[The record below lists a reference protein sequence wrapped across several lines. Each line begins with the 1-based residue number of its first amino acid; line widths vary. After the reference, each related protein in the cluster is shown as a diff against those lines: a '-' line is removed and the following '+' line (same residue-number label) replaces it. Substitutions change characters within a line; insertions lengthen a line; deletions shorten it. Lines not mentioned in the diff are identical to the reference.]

1 MNMKKLSEG
10 SPMKLHN
17 SIINIALTAT
27 AILLICSNTY
37 PAEFIYPSV
46 ESNIPARG
54 TLSTLPYRSSDHKIA
69 YGLDPLQFGELWLPT
84 TQNQLGLLILVHGG
98 CWSNIGRINS
108 LHAASTALSQ
118 AGFAVWSIEYRA
130 SEDSGGGWPGTYN
143 DVISA
148 INFVEELSNYGVSIE
163 DISLIGHSA
172 GGHLV
177 TLAGTEHD
185 EFDVKI
191 DKVISLAGINKVV
204 EYADGASTDGSIM
217 ELCQNLL
224 TQFVGG
230 TIEQHP
236 LIYEA
241 IDPARKDIHPQT
253 YLFVSELDDVVPV
266 SQGSLGGAET
276 IFIEGAGH
284 SDYGHPG
291 TLAFSRLK
299 QLLLN
304 EN

>member
-1 MNMKKLSEG
+1 MKI
-10 SPMKLHN
+10 HN
-17 SIINIALTAT
+17 SIINFALTAT

-54 TLSTLPYRSSDHKIA
+54 TLSTLPYRSSDHKIP
-69 YGLDPLQFGELWLPT
+69 YGLDPLQFGELWLPA

-143 DVISA
+143 DVILA
-148 INFVEELSNYGVSIE
+148 INFVEELSNYGVGIE

-191 DKVISLAGINKVV
+191 DKIISLAGINKVA
-204 EYADGASTDGSIM
+204 EYAHGESPEGSIM

-224 TQFVGG
+224 TQFVGA
-230 TIEQHP
+230 TIEQYP
-236 LIYEA
+236 SIYEA
-241 IDPARKDIHPQT
+241 IDPARRVIHPQT

-299 QLLLN
+299 ELLLN
-304 EN
+304 EK

>member
-1 MNMKKLSEG
+1 MHMKKLSEG
-10 SPMKLHN
+10 SLMKIHN
-17 SIINIALTAT
+17 SIINFALTAT

-172 GGHLV
+172 GGHLA
-177 TLAGTEHD
+177 TLAGTEYD

-204 EYADGASTDGSIM
+204 EYANGTSTDGSIM

-236 LIYEA
+236 SIYEA
-241 IDPARKDIHPQT
+241 IDPARKDIHPHT

-266 SQGSLGGAET
+266 SQGLLGEAET

>member
-1 MNMKKLSEG
+1 
-10 SPMKLHN
+10 MKLHN
-17 SIINIALTAT
+17 SILNLALTTT
-27 AILLICSNTY
+27 AILPVCSHTY

-69 YGLDPLQFGELWLPT
+69 YGLDPLQFGELWLPA

-148 INFVEELSNYGVSIE
+148 INFVEELSNYGVIIE

-185 EFDVKI
+185 
-191 DKVISLAGINKVV
+191 
-204 EYADGASTDGSIM
+204 
-217 ELCQNLL
+217 
-224 TQFVGG
+224 
-230 TIEQHP
+230 
-236 LIYEA
+236 
-241 IDPARKDIHPQT
+241 
-253 YLFVSELDDVVPV
+253 
-266 SQGSLGGAET
+266 
-276 IFIEGAGH
+276 
-284 SDYGHPG
+284 
-291 TLAFSRLK
+291 
-299 QLLLN
+299 
-304 EN
+304 

>member
-1 MNMKKLSEG
+1 MKI
-10 SPMKLHN
+10 HN
-17 SIINIALTAT
+17 SIINFALTAT

-37 PAEFIYPSV
+37 PAEFIYPLV

-143 DVISA
+143 DVILA
-148 INFVEELSNYGVSIE
+148 INFVEELSNYGVGIE

-191 DKVISLAGINKVV
+191 DKIISLAGINKVV
-204 EYADGASTDGSIM
+204 EYANGTSTDGSIM

-236 LIYEA
+236 SIYET

-266 SQGSLGGAET
+266 SQGSLEGAET

>member
-1 MNMKKLSEG
+1 MKI
-10 SPMKLHN
+10 HN
-17 SIINIALTAT
+17 SIINFALTAT

-172 GGHLV
+172 GGHLA
-177 TLAGTEHD
+177 TLAGTEYD

-204 EYADGASTDGSIM
+204 EYANGTSTDGSIM

-236 LIYEA
+236 SIYET

-266 SQGSLGGAET
+266 SQGLLGEAET

>member
-1 MNMKKLSEG
+1 MKKLSRG
-10 SPMKLHN
+10 SLMKLHN
-17 SIINIALTAT
+17 SIINFALTAT

-204 EYADGASTDGSIM
+204 EYVDGASTDGSIM

-236 LIYEA
+236 SIYEA

-266 SQGSLGGAET
+266 SQGSLEGAET

-299 QLLLN
+299 ELLLN
-304 EN
+304 EK

>member
-1 MNMKKLSEG
+1 
-10 SPMKLHN
+10 MKLHN
-17 SIINIALTAT
+17 SIINFALTAT

-69 YGLDPLQFGELWLPT
+69 YGLDPLQYGELWLPT

-191 DKVISLAGINKVV
+191 DKIISLAGINKVA
-204 EYADGASTDGSIM
+204 EYAHGESPEGSIM

-230 TIEQHP
+230 TIEQYP
-236 LIYEA
+236 SIYEA
-241 IDPARKDIHPQT
+241 IDPARRVIHPQT

-276 IFIEGAGH
+276 IFVEGAGH

-299 QLLLN
+299 ELLLN
-304 EN
+304 EK

>member
-1 MNMKKLSEG
+1 MKI
-10 SPMKLHN
+10 HN
-17 SIINIALTAT
+17 SIINFALTAT

-69 YGLDPLQFGELWLPT
+69 YGLAPLQFGELWLPT

-172 GGHLV
+172 GGHLA
-177 TLAGTEHD
+177 TLAGTEYD

-204 EYADGASTDGSIM
+204 EYANGTSTDGSIM

-230 TIEQHP
+230 TIEQYP
-236 LIYEA
+236 SIYEA
-241 IDPARKDIHPQT
+241 IDPARRVIHPQT

-266 SQGSLGGAET
+266 SQGSLEGAET